1 MHSRIRT
8 GGRSN
13 FLRAGA
19 LLAAAQITLC
29 ACSSSEG
36 ASSLSLTSGTPR
48 AVVDGQSADAQG
60 APAGEG
66 EGELLV
72 GPGGCFALDGDDG
85 APALLV
91 FPEATQVLTDGWP
104 GLALA
109 DEQYLVGNDVL
120 FSGGY
125 RKLDSAE
132 REAVSACQPQGE
144 AFFVQAPAEK

>member
-1 MHSRIRT
+1 MPSRIRT
-8 GGRSN
+8 GDRVTP
-13 FLRAGA
+13 LRAGA
-19 LLAAAQITLC
+19 LLAAALFALC

-36 ASSLSLTSGTPR
+36 ASSLNLTSGTPR

-60 APAGEG
+60 VQAGEG

-85 APALLV
+85 PPALLV

-104 GLALA
+104 GLAIA

-125 RKLDSAE
+125 RKLDAAE

-144 AFFVQAPAEK
+144 AFFVQVPAEK